1 MSAAA
6 PAFKNPMRT
15 IENIRAD
22 LDQAIERRARLWEE
36 LGAGGD
42 PTKSAEAAELT
53 QLIDDLW
60 AEARALKA
68 YERFGPSDIIRARAR
83 TEERLEREARRLD
96 RKAA

>member
-1 MSAAA
+1 MTPA
-6 PAFKNPMRT
+6 PAPFNGVMRT
-15 IENIRAD
+15 IEDIRVELD
-22 LDQAIERRARLWEE
+22 LAIERRARLWEE

-42 PTKSAEAAELT
+42 PAKSAEAAELT

-68 YERFGPSDIIRARAR
+68 YERFGPSDIIRSRAR
-83 TEERLEREARRLD
+83 TEERLERESRRLD